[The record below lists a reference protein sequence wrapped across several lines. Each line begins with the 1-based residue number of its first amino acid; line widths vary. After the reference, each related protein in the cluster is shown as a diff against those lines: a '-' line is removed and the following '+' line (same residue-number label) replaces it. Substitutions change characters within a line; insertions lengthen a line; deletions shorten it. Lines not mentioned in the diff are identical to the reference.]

1 MTGVQTCAL
10 PIYRDTRPAAQ
21 RTSELSKPSDGMRCG
36 GTYIIIKG
44 IFWKDQSI
52 NDLTVQKENLSQPKI
67 QFKKERL

>member
-1 MTGVQTCAL
+1 MGEAALWQTHLVSVWECH
-10 PIYRDTRPAAQ
+10 
-21 RTSELSKPSDGMRCG
+21 SVVSG